1 MEAEDDMPHLDGN
14 NKRLR
19 TNDMLDQNQN
29 DFGYCMEQMH
39 QWMEKA
45 KMLYKSKEQNYAN
58 LQYNQQLEINQLKER
73 KNMLEI
79 IIKSKDQELETKR
92 AEVFSLERELFLMS
106 DFVSGLKDHVLKN
119 MSSKDLYQLVSE
131 PRGSRSRIYK

>member
-1 MEAEDDMPHLDGN
+1 MEPSPVFFFNNGGKRLMEAEDDMHHLDGN

-29 DFGYCMEQMH
+29 DFGYGMEQMH

-45 KMLYKSKEQNYAN
+45 KMLYESKEQNYADS
-58 LQYNQQLEINQLKER
+58 QYNQQLAINQLQER
-73 KNMLEI
+73 KNMLEM

-92 AEVFSLERELFLMS
+92 AEVFRLERELFLMS
-106 DFVSGLKDHVLKN
+106 DLVSG
-119 MSSKDLYQLVSE
+119 
-131 PRGSRSRIYK
+131 